1 MRGRRGE
8 GRETISPA
16 SCLCDFLLSP
26 GAGVLLR
33 RLWFRLGSEVRVS
46 CNPVHIEDLERK
58 TQQALDC
65 LFEREGKKW
74 LPDVIYVE
82 DDYQAI
88 GALFSLMSHGV
99 KIPDDVRFATVK
111 NYGHG
116 PALPISLTCVEFN
129 PAEAGASVAQAALDF
144 LGGKGFSHDST
155 SGFRYMIGD
164 TFPEAKEGANR

>member
-1 MRGRRGE
+1 MDRKIG
-8 GRETISPA
+8 
-16 SCLCDFLLSP
+16 F
-26 GAGVLLR
+26 
-33 RLWFRLGSEVRVS
+33 VR
-46 CNPVHIEDLERK
+46 D
-58 TQQALDC
+58 
-65 LFEREGKKW
+65 
-74 LPDVIYVE
+74 
-82 DDYQAI
+82 AI
-88 GALFSLMSHGV
+88 GHDDGHDVMHGV

-155 SGFRYMIGD
+155 SGFRYVIGD